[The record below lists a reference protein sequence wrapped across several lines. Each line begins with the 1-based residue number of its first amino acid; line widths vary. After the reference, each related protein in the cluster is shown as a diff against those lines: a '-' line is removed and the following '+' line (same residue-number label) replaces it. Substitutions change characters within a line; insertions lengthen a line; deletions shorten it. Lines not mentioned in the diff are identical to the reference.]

1 MVRLEYLV
9 ISDKLLFM
17 EMIKEIA
24 IEMFNNQLFYCG
36 HVNSEIFM
44 RQLGE
49 RDLKEDS

>member
-1 MVRLEYLV
+1 
-9 ISDKLLFM
+9 M